1 MIEVDSLSRNYGST
15 PAVDNVS
22 FAIGAN
28 EVIGLLGHNG
38 AGKTTIMR
46 MLSGFLEPSAGS
58 ITIAG
63 VSMAE
68 QAREVQMQ
76 LGYLPEHLPVYPEMM
91 VADYLEY
98 VATLKGIP
106 AAERHLALREAIAAT
121 DLGAR
126 ALDPINRLSRG
137 LRQRVGVA
145 QAILGQPRLLI
156 LDEPTNGLDPE
167 QTGQMRA
174 LLRRLSERATVILS
188 THIMQEVEAVCDRVL
203 VLAAGRLVLD
213 QPLQA
218 LRQSRTLKLRAGLE
232 QPELE
237 TWLRRLPQIASVTVS
252 SEPGDADQRTWLLQ
266 LRASADIDT
275 AANNIAK
282 CVTGAGAGLYQLQPV
297 VQDLDS
303 IFRRAALGGAAS
315 GRAALGGAASGRA
328 ASGGAASGAA
338 ASGGATHGG
347 AVA

>member
-1 MIEVDSLSRNYGST
+1 MIEVDSLSRNYGAT
-15 PAVDNVS
+15 PAVDKVS
-22 FAIGAN
+22 FRIGAN
-28 EVIGLLGHNG
+28 EVVGLLGHNG

-63 VSMAE
+63 ANMAS
-68 QAREVQMQ
+68 QAREVQKQ
-76 LGYLPEHLPVYPEMM
+76 LGYLPEHLPVYPEMS

-98 VATLKGIP
+98 AATLKGIP
-106 AAERHLALREAIAAT
+106 ASERHLALREVIAAT

-126 ALDPINRLSRG
+126 ALEPINRLSRG

-167 QTGQMRA
+167 QTAQMRE
-174 LLRRLSERATVILS
+174 LLRRLSQRATVILS

-203 VLAAGRLVLD
+203 VLASGRLVLD

-232 QPELE
+232 EPALE
-237 TWLRRLPQIASVTVS
+237 TWLRRLPQIASIS
-252 SEPGDADQRTWLLQ
+252 REHSESGEGIWLLQ
-266 LRASADIDT
+266 LHERADIDT

-282 CVTGAGAGLYQLQPV
+282 CVVGAGASLYQLQPV
-297 VQDLDS
+297 LRDLDS
-303 IFRRAALGGAAS
+303 IFRRATKGEATDA
-315 GRAALGGAASGRA
+315 
-328 ASGGAASGAA
+328 GAA
-338 ASGGATHGG
+338 A
-347 AVA
+347 

>member
-203 VLAAGRLVLD
+203 VLD

-315 GRAALGGAASGRA
+315 GRAA
-328 ASGGAASGAA
+328 SGGAT
-338 ASGGATHGG
+338 SGGATHGG